1 MNTELGANYRFS
13 NGFFTCLMLHSV
25 ACGLDTSHLLL
36 EARVKC
42 YAFLCRVSSSSIGL
56 ALKCYA
62 FSRVLNSLIGLRASL
77 LRIVA

>member
-42 YAFLCRVSSSSIGL
+42 YAFSVGFQVLRL
-56 ALKCYA
+56 AL
-62 FSRVLNSLIGLRASL
+62 L
-77 LRIVA
+77 